1 LKGRRLIL
9 RLSKKEVEYV
19 ADLARLNLTEQEI
32 ELYTEQLNSILE
44 YFEKLQQLNT
54 ANVEPTAHAVQ
65 LYNVLREDEVT
76 DSMETDKV
84 FANAPWAEDGFFRV
98 PKIV

>member
-1 LKGRRLIL
+1 LKISR
-9 RLSKKEVEYV
+9 KEVEHV

-32 ELYTEQLNSILE
+32 ELFTDQFNSILE
-44 YFEKLQQLNT
+44 YFAKLQEIDT

-65 LYNVLREDEVT
+65 LYNVLREDQVT
-76 DSMETDKV
+76 GSMESEKV
-84 FANAPWAEDGFFRV
+84 FANAPWAEEGYFRV